1 MIRKSVWSIIA
12 ILAVVAVSWSQP
24 RISAEF
30 YGAKLSTVVDVVSEL
45 SNKNIIWDKE
55 ASDKSGTLVYLTIR
69 KPVSVETLFRLV
81 LDEYGLTYIK
91 TGNIYKIKLAEKALI
106 TIPPEVVKYLGK
118 DVFDSFV
125 GIIKDNLS
133 STAEV
138 KVYRASNAVFVK
150 DAKENV
156 ENIKKVVAEFLKPL
170 EKEAQ
175 KLAKIEEEK
184 EQRMKEA
191 ALAKAKLES
200 MLIKKEI
207 KVKPEEFKAIED
219 ELIENLSPYGKY
231 SYDKKTGTLTIVE
244 VRDNFSK
251 ISKILAKA
259 QRIDIITKC
268 YYVRALEPAELLMT
282 ISENYLTKYG
292 SIIFKSKETS
302 SAVGVEKT
310 LTTGRTSGSTTTTTI
325 TEKERNIITSLPK
338 ICITDIPSVV
348 EKVYKNF
355 SNILLKRPYQIAIE
369 ARIVQIQSSFKKDL
383 GIQWGGQLTSG
394 NFTAS
399 GAGLTP
405 SYMSGTSY
413 VFDFPAPAVTPT
425 AGAAVGLLYGTA
437 NNYIDLRLS
446 ALEQIGKSKI
456 LSRPKVITIDGEG
469 AEIAQGFEIP
479 YTVFGA
485 AGGAAIANVR
495 FKQALLK
502 LNVIPRTTP
511 DGNIIMTIDLTQD
524 IPDFAKSIAGQP
536 PIQTKSVTSKVVAKD
551 GQTIVIG
558 GILEKTEEVGEKG
571 VPGLMRI
578 PILGWLFKNK
588 YVNNENRE
596 LLIFITPKII
606 YE

>member
-1 MIRKSVWSIIA
+1 MRGKTVLTVILTLISSVVFA
-12 ILAVVAVSWSQP
+12 QTRV
-24 RISAEF
+24 SAEF
-30 YGAKLSTVVDVVSEL
+30 YGAKLSTVIDVVSEL
-45 SNKNIIWDKE
+45 SKKNIIWDKE
-55 ASDKSGTLVYLTIR
+55 ASEKSSTPVYITIR
-69 KPVSVETLFRLV
+69 EPVSVETLFRMV
-81 LDEYGLTYIK
+81 LKEYGLTYVRA
-91 TGNIYKIKLAEKALI
+91 GSIYKIKIAEKALI
-106 TIPPEVVKYLGK
+106 TIPADVVKYLGK

-125 GIIKDNLS
+125 SIVKDNVS
-133 STAEV
+133 PTATV
-138 KVYRASNAVFVK
+138 KVYKASNAVYVR
-150 DAKENV
+150 DSKENV
-156 ENIKKVVAEFLKPL
+156 ENIKKIVEEFLKPL
-170 EKEAQ
+170 QKEAE

-184 EQRMKEA
+184 EKQMKEA

-200 MLIKKEI
+200 MLIKKDI
-207 KVKPEEFKAIED
+207 KVKPDEFKAIED

-231 SYDKKTGTLTIVE
+231 SYDPKTGKLTIVE
-244 VRDNFSK
+244 VRNNFSK

-259 QRIDIITKC
+259 QKIDIITKC

-292 SIIFKSKETS
+292 SVIFKSKETS
-302 SAVGVEKT
+302 KAVGLEKQMRVGGT
-310 LTTGRTSGSTTTTTI
+310 AGTTTTTTA
-325 TEKERNIITSLPK
+325 TEKEKSIITSLPK
-338 ICITDIPSVV
+338 ICITDVPSVV
-348 EKVYKNF
+348 NKIYKNF

-369 ARIVQIQSSFKKDL
+369 ARIVQIQSSYKKDL
-383 GIQWGGQLTSG
+383 GIQWGGTVTSG
-394 NFTAS
+394 NFRMS

-405 SYMSGTSY
+405 SFMSGSSY
-413 VFDFPAPAVTPT
+413 MFDFPAPAVT
-425 AGAAVGLLYGTA
+425 AGSGGAVGLLYGTA

-446 ALEQIGKSKI
+446 ALEQIGKTKI

-485 AGGAAIANVR
+485 AGGAAVANVR

-524 IPDFAKSIAGQP
+524 IPDFAKSVAGQP

-558 GILEKTEEVGEKG
+558 GILEKTEETGERG
-571 VPGLMRI
+571 IPGLMHI
-578 PILGWLFKNK
+578 PILGWLFKNRIQ
-588 YVNNENRE
+588 NNENRE

>member
-1 MIRKSVWSIIA
+1 MRAKNSLSL
-12 ILAVVAVSWSQP
+12 ILLLVIVAVSWAQT
-24 RISAEF
+24 RITAEF
-30 YGAKLSTVVDVVSEL
+30 HGAKLSTVIDVVSEL

-55 ASDKSGTLVYLTIR
+55 SVAKSSTPVYLIIR
-69 KPVSVETLFRLV
+69 RPVSVETLFKLA
-81 LDEYGLTYIK
+81 LKEYDLTYIK
-91 TGNIYKIKLAEKALI
+91 QGSIYKIKTAQESLI

-125 GIIKDNLS
+125 SIIKDNIS
-133 STAEV
+133 DTAEF
-138 KVYRASNAVFVK
+138 KVYKASNAVYVR

-156 ENIKKVVAEFLKPL
+156 NNIKKIISEFLKPL
-170 EKEAQ
+170 QKEAE

-184 EQRMKEA
+184 EKQMKEA

-207 KVKPEEFKAIED
+207 KVNPDEFKAIED

-231 SYDKKTGTLTIVE
+231 TYDPKREKLTIVE
-244 VRDNFSK
+244 VRNNFSK

-259 QRIDIITKC
+259 QKIDIVTKC

-292 SIIFKSKETS
+292 SVIFKSKETS
-302 SAVGVEKT
+302 KAVGLEKRIT
-310 LTTGRTSGSTTTTTI
+310 VGGTAGATATTA
-325 TEKERNIITSLPK
+325 TEKEKSIITSLPK
-338 ICITDIPSVV
+338 ICITDVPSVV
-348 EKVYKNF
+348 DKIYKNF

-369 ARIVQIQSSFKKDL
+369 ARIVQIQSSFKRDL
-383 GIQWGGQLTSG
+383 GIQWGGKVTEG
-394 NFTAS
+394 NFQLS
-399 GAGLTP
+399 GAGLTA
-405 SYMSGTSY
+405 SYLTGSSY
-413 VFDFPAPAVTPT
+413 VFDFPGASVSVGS
-425 AGAAVGLLYGTA
+425 GAAVGLMYGTA
-437 NNYIDLRLS
+437 NNFIDLRLS

-469 AEIAQGFEIP
+469 AEISQGFEIP
-479 YTVFGA
+479 YTTFGT
-485 AGGAAIANVR
+485 AGGAAVANVQ
-495 FKQALLK
+495 FKQALLR

-511 DGNIIMTIDLTQD
+511 DGNIIMTIDLSQD
-524 IPDFAKSIAGQP
+524 TPDFARSVAGQP

-571 VPGLMRI
+571 VPGLMHI
-578 PILGWLFKNK
+578 PILGWLFKTKSKNFDNK
-588 YVNNENRE
+588 E

>member
-1 MIRKSVWSIIA
+1 MRAKNSLSL
-12 ILAVVAVSWSQP
+12 ILLLVIVAVSWAQTK
-24 RISAEF
+24 ITAEF
-30 YGAKLSTVVDVVSEL
+30 HGAKLSTVIDVVSEL

-55 ASDKSGTLVYLTIR
+55 SVAKSSTPVYLIIR
-69 KPVSVETLFRLV
+69 RPVSVETLFKLA
-81 LDEYGLTYIK
+81 LKEYDLTYIK
-91 TGNIYKIKLAEKALI
+91 QGSIYKIKTAQESLI

-125 GIIKDNLS
+125 SIIKDNIS
-133 STAEV
+133 DTAEF
-138 KVYRASNAVFVK
+138 KVYKASNAVYVR

-156 ENIKKVVAEFLKPL
+156 NNIKKIISEFLKPL
-170 EKEAQ
+170 QKEAE

-184 EQRMKEA
+184 EKQMKEA

-207 KVKPEEFKAIED
+207 KVNPDEFKAIED

-231 SYDKKTGTLTIVE
+231 TYDPKREKLTIVE
-244 VRDNFSK
+244 VRNNFSK

-259 QRIDIITKC
+259 QKIDIVTKC

-292 SIIFKSKETS
+292 SVIFKSKETS
-302 SAVGVEKT
+302 KAVGLEKRIT
-310 LTTGRTSGSTTTTTI
+310 VGGTAGATATTA
-325 TEKERNIITSLPK
+325 TEKEKSIITSLPK
-338 ICITDIPSVV
+338 ICITDVPSVV
-348 EKVYKNF
+348 DKIYKNF

-369 ARIVQIQSSFKKDL
+369 ARIVQIQSSFKRDL
-383 GIQWGGQLTSG
+383 GIQWGGKVTEG
-394 NFTAS
+394 NFQLS
-399 GAGLTP
+399 GAGLTA
-405 SYMSGTSY
+405 SYLTGSSY
-413 VFDFPAPAVTPT
+413 VFDFPGASVSVGS
-425 AGAAVGLLYGTA
+425 GAAVGLMYGTA
-437 NNYIDLRLS
+437 NNFIDLRLS

-469 AEIAQGFEIP
+469 AEISQGFEIP
-479 YTVFGA
+479 YTTFGT
-485 AGGAAIANVR
+485 AGGAAVANVQ
-495 FKQALLK
+495 FKQALLR

-511 DGNIIMTIDLTQD
+511 DGNIIMTIDLSQD
-524 IPDFAKSIAGQP
+524 TPDFARSVAGQP

-571 VPGLMRI
+571 VPGLMHI
-578 PILGWLFKNK
+578 PILGWLFKTKSKNFDNK
-588 YVNNENRE
+588 E

>member
-1 MIRKSVWSIIA
+1 MRGKTVLAIVLLLVSSVVFA
-12 ILAVVAVSWSQP
+12 QTKV
-24 RISAEF
+24 SAEF
-30 YGAKLSTVVDVVSEL
+30 YGAKLSTVIDVISEL
-45 SNKNIIWDKE
+45 SNKNIIWDSE
-55 ASDKSGTLVYLTIR
+55 AAGKSSTPVYITVR
-69 KPVSVETLFRLV
+69 EPVSVETLFRIV
-81 LDEYGLTYIK
+81 LKEYGLTYIK
-91 TGNIYKIKLAEKALI
+91 SGNIYKIKVAEKALI

-125 GIIKDNLS
+125 SIIKDNVS
-133 STAEV
+133 PTAAV
-138 KVYRASNAVFVK
+138 KVYKASNAVYVR
-150 DAKENV
+150 DSKENV
-156 ENIKKVVAEFLKPL
+156 ENLKKVVEEFLKPL
-170 EKEAQ
+170 QKEAQ

-184 EQRMKEA
+184 EKQMKEA

-200 MLIKKEI
+200 MLLKKEI

-231 SYDKKTGTLTIVE
+231 SYDPKTEKLTIVE
-244 VRDNFSK
+244 VRNNFSK

-259 QRIDIITKC
+259 QKIDIVTKC

-292 SIIFKSKETS
+292 SVIFKSKETS
-302 SAVGVEKT
+302 KAVGLEKQMRVGGT
-310 LTTGRTSGSTTTTTI
+310 AGTTTTTA
-325 TEKERNIITSLPK
+325 TEKEKSIITSLPK

-348 EKVYKNF
+348 NKIYKNF

-383 GIQWGGQLTSG
+383 GIQWGAAVTSG
-394 NFTAS
+394 NFRMS

-405 SYMSGTSY
+405 SYLATGSY
-413 VFDFPAPAVTPT
+413 MFDFPAPAVT
-425 AGAAVGLLYGTA
+425 AGSGGAVGLLYGTA

-446 ALEQIGKSKI
+446 ALEQIGKTKI

-479 YTVFGA
+479 YTTFGTT
-485 AGGAAIANVR
+485 GGAAVANVQ

-524 IPDFAKSIAGQP
+524 IPDFAKSVAGQP

-558 GILEKTEEVGEKG
+558 GILEKTEETGEKG
-571 VPGLMRI
+571 IPGLMHI
-578 PILGWLFKNK
+578 PILGWLFKNR
-588 YVNNENRE
+588 VQNNESRE

>member
-1 MIRKSVWSIIA
+1 MRGKTVLAIVLLLVSSVVFA
-12 ILAVVAVSWSQP
+12 QTKV
-24 RISAEF
+24 SAEF
-30 YGAKLSTVVDVVSEL
+30 YGAKLSTVIDVISEL
-45 SNKNIIWDKE
+45 SNKNIIWDSE
-55 ASDKSGTLVYLTIR
+55 AAGKSSTPVYITVR
-69 KPVSVETLFRLV
+69 EPVSVETLFRIV
-81 LDEYGLTYIK
+81 LKEYGLTYIK
-91 TGNIYKIKLAEKALI
+91 SGNIYKIKVAEKALI

-125 GIIKDNLS
+125 SIIKDNVS
-133 STAEV
+133 PTAAV
-138 KVYRASNAVFVK
+138 KVYKASNAVYVR
-150 DAKENV
+150 DSKENV
-156 ENIKKVVAEFLKPL
+156 ENLKKVIEEFLKPL
-170 EKEAQ
+170 QKEAQ

-184 EQRMKEA
+184 EKQMKEA

-200 MLIKKEI
+200 MLLKKEI

-231 SYDKKTGTLTIVE
+231 SYDPKTEKLTIVE
-244 VRDNFSK
+244 VRNNFSK

-259 QRIDIITKC
+259 QKIDIVTKC

-292 SIIFKSKETS
+292 SVIFKSKETS
-302 SAVGVEKT
+302 KAVGLEKQMRVGGT
-310 LTTGRTSGSTTTTTI
+310 AGTTTTTA
-325 TEKERNIITSLPK
+325 TEKEKSIITSLPK

-348 EKVYKNF
+348 NKIYKNF

-383 GIQWGGQLTSG
+383 GIQWGAAVTSG
-394 NFTAS
+394 NFRMS

-405 SYMSGTSY
+405 SYMATGSY
-413 VFDFPAPAVTPT
+413 MFDFPAPAVT
-425 AGAAVGLLYGTA
+425 AGSGGAVGLLYGTA

-446 ALEQIGKSKI
+446 ALEQIGKTKI

-479 YTVFGA
+479 YTTFGTT
-485 AGGAAIANVR
+485 GGAAVANVQ

-524 IPDFAKSIAGQP
+524 IPDFAKSVAGQP

-558 GILEKTEEVGEKG
+558 GILEKTEETGEKG
-571 VPGLMRI
+571 IPGLMHI
-578 PILGWLFKNK
+578 PILGWLFKNR
-588 YVNNENRE
+588 VQNNESRE

>member
-1 MIRKSVWSIIA
+1 MRAKHSLSVLL
-12 ILAVVAVSWSQP
+12 ILVTVAVSWAQTK
-24 RISAEF
+24 ITAEF
-30 YGAKLSTVVDVVSEL
+30 HGAKLSTVIDVVSEL
-45 SNKNIIWDKE
+45 SNKNIIWDKDAAE
-55 ASDKSGTLVYLTIR
+55 KSSTPVYLTIR
-69 KPVSVETLFRLV
+69 KPVSVETLFKLA
-81 LDEYGLTYIK
+81 LKEYDLTYIK
-91 TGNIYKIKLAEKALI
+91 QGSIYKIKTAQEALI

-125 GIIKDNLS
+125 SIVRDNIS
-133 STAEV
+133 NTAEF
-138 KVYRASNAVFVK
+138 KVYKASNAVYVR

-156 ENIKKVVAEFLKPL
+156 NNIKKIVAEFLKPL
-170 EKEAQ
+170 QKESQ

-184 EQRMKEA
+184 EKQMKEA

-207 KVKPEEFKAIED
+207 KVNPDEFKAIED
-219 ELIENLSPYGKY
+219 ELIETLSPYGKY
-231 SYDKKTGTLTIVE
+231 SYDPKKQKLTIVE
-244 VRDNFSK
+244 VRNNFSK
-251 ISKILAKA
+251 VSKILAKA
-259 QRIDIITKC
+259 QKIDIVTKC

-302 SAVGVEKT
+302 KAIGLEKSMRIGGT
-310 LTTGRTSGSTTTTTI
+310 AGTTTQTTTT
-325 TEKERNIITSLPK
+325 EKEKSIITSLPK
-338 ICITDIPSVV
+338 ICITDVPSVV
-348 EKVYKNF
+348 DKIYKNF

-369 ARIVQIQSSFKKDL
+369 ARIVQIQSSYKKDL
-383 GIQWGGQLTSG
+383 GIQWGGKITKG
-394 NFTAS
+394 NFQLS
-399 GAGLTP
+399 GAGLTT
-405 SYMSGTSY
+405 SYLSGSSY
-413 VFDFPAPAVTPT
+413 VFDFPGTSVTT
-425 AGAAVGLLYGTA
+425 GSGAAVGLLYGTA
-437 NNYIDLRLS
+437 NNFIDLRLS

-469 AEIAQGFEIP
+469 AEISQGFEIP
-479 YTVFGA
+479 YTTFGA

-524 IPDFAKSIAGQP
+524 VPDFAKSVAGQP

-571 VPGLMRI
+571 VPGLMHI
-578 PILGWLFKNK
+578 PILGWLFKTKSKNF
-588 YVNNENRE
+588 ENRE

>member
-1 MIRKSVWSIIA
+1 MRKLMQFGI
-12 ILAVVAVSWSQP
+12 AVVLFMFSISWSQP
-24 RISAEF
+24 RITAEF
-30 YGAKLSTVVDVVSEL
+30 YGAKLSTVIDVVSNL
-45 SNKNIIWDKE
+45 SNKNIIWDGDATE
-55 ASDKSGTLVYLTIR
+55 KSSTLVYLTIR
-69 KPVSVETLFRLV
+69 RPVSVETLFKLV
-81 LDEYGLTYIK
+81 LKEYGLTYIK
-91 TGNIYKIKLAEKALI
+91 TGNIYKIKQAEKALI
-106 TIPPEVVKYLGK
+106 TVPPEVVKYLGK

-125 GIIKDNLS
+125 GIIRDNLS
-133 STAEV
+133 STAEM
-138 KVYRASNAVFVK
+138 KIYKSSNAVYVR
-150 DAKENV
+150 DSKENV
-156 ENIKKVVAEFLKPL
+156 ENVKKVVEEFLKPL
-170 EKEAQ
+170 TAEAQ

-184 EQRMKEA
+184 EKQMKEA

-200 MLIKKEI
+200 MLIKKEL

-231 SYDKKTGTLTIVE
+231 SYDPKKQKLTVVE
-244 VRDNFSK
+244 VRNNFSK

-259 QRIDIITKC
+259 QKIQITTKC

-292 SIIFKSKETS
+292 SVIFKSKELS
-302 SAVGVEKT
+302 KAMGVEKT
-310 LTTGRTSGSTTTTTI
+310 FTAGGTSGSTTQTTTE
-325 TEKERNIITSLPK
+325 EKEKNIITSLPK

-348 EKVYKNF
+348 EKIYKNF

-383 GIQWGGQLTSG
+383 GIQWGGMTNQGNLTI
-394 NFTAS
+394 S

-413 VFDFPAPAVTPT
+413 AFDFPAPAVTP
-425 AGAAVGLLYGTA
+425 GSGSGIGLLFGTA
-437 NNYIDLRLS
+437 NNYLDIRLS
-446 ALEQIGKSKI
+446 ALEQIGKTKI

-479 YTVFGA
+479 YTVFGT
-485 AGGAAIANVR
+485 AGGAAVANVR
-495 FKQALLK
+495 FKRALLK

-571 VPGLMRI
+571 VPGLMKI

-588 YVNNENRE
+588 YTNNENRE

>member
-1 MIRKSVWSIIA
+1 MRAKHSLSVLL
-12 ILAVVAVSWSQP
+12 ILVTVLVSWAQTK
-24 RISAEF
+24 ITAEF
-30 YGAKLSTVVDVVSEL
+30 HGAKLSTVIDVVSEL

-55 ASDKSGTLVYLTIR
+55 AAAKSSTPVYLTLR
-69 KPVSVETLFRLV
+69 KPVSVETLFKLA
-81 LDEYGLTYIK
+81 LKEYDLTYIK
-91 TGNIYKIKLAEKALI
+91 QGSIYKIKIAQEALI

-125 GIIKDNLS
+125 SIVRDNIS
-133 STAEV
+133 NTAEF
-138 KVYRASNAVFVK
+138 KVYKASNAVYVR

-156 ENIKKVVAEFLKPL
+156 SNIKKIVAEFLKPL
-170 EKEAQ
+170 QKEAQ

-184 EQRMKEA
+184 EKQMKEA

-207 KVKPEEFKAIED
+207 KVDPDEFKAIED
-219 ELIENLSPYGKY
+219 ELIETLSPYGKY
-231 SYDKKTGTLTIVE
+231 SYDPKRHKLTIVE
-244 VRDNFSK
+244 VRNNFSK
-251 ISKILAKA
+251 VSKILAKA
-259 QRIDIITKC
+259 QKIDIVTRC

-302 SAVGVEKT
+302 KAVGLEKRIT
-310 LTTGRTSGSTTTTTI
+310 VGGTAGSTSATTA
-325 TEKERNIITSLPK
+325 TEKERSIITSLPK
-338 ICITDIPSVV
+338 ICITDVPSVV
-348 EKVYKNF
+348 DKIYKNF

-383 GIQWGGQLTSG
+383 GIQWGGKVTKG
-394 NFTAS
+394 NFQLS
-399 GAGLTP
+399 GAGLTT
-405 SYMSGTSY
+405 SYLSGSSY
-413 VFDFPAPAVTPT
+413 VFDFPGASVTT
-425 AGAAVGLLYGTA
+425 GSGAAVGLLYGTA
-437 NNYIDLRLS
+437 NNFIDLRLS

-469 AEIAQGFEIP
+469 AEISQGFEIP
-479 YTVFGA
+479 YTTFGA

-511 DGNIIMTIDLTQD
+511 DGNIIMTIDLSQD
-524 IPDFAKSIAGQP
+524 TPDFARSVAGQP

-571 VPGLMRI
+571 VPGLMHI

-588 YVNNENRE
+588 SKNFENRE